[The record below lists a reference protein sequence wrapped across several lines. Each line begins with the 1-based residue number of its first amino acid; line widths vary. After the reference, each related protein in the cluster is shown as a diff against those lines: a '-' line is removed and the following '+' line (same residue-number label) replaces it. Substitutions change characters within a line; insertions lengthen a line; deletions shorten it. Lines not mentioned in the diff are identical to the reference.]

1 MEKFI
6 FGFVLGFLACT
17 WTYEL
22 DAGKAF
28 LGFGRKFMSSY
39 DEFLDHQQEQPGA
52 QIPLPLSAEGY

>member
-1 MEKFI
+1 MEKLL

-22 DAGKAF
+22 DAGQAF
-28 LGFGRKFMSSY
+28 LGFGRKFVTAC
-39 DEFLDHQQEQPGA
+39 DQFLDQQNESNV